1 MPLTSVPCERGFSL
15 QNCHHNATTSRRSV
29 DNVAHR
35 MQIEFECKQ
44 SDYDRD
50 EVVRQT
56 AVTFND
62 NRS

>member
-1 MPLTSVPCERGFSL
+1 
-15 QNCHHNATTSRRSV
+15 
-29 DNVAHR
+29 